1 MRIFLYDTETTG
13 LPASGHDEL
22 SILQPW
28 MVQLGCVVLEDF
40 EVVDGLNILVRPPD
54 GADWQ
59 PKAIETHGITPKLV
73 DAEGH
78 DPVLALMAMRSL
90 ARGADMVAAYNSPF
104 DERIV
109 RTTAMRTSPETFLD
123 DPIFPVDAQQVCVMQ
138 QAAAFLHGRA
148 KLSQA
153 YRILV
158 GKPLEDAHDAYAD
171 CLATAEVLK
180 AIIVKTLS

>member
-1 MRIFLYDTETTG
+1 M
-13 LPASGHDEL
+13 
-22 SILQPW
+22 
-28 MVQLGCVVLEDF
+28 
-40 EVVDGLNILVRPPD
+40 NILIKPPPD
-54 GADWQ
+54 SEWH
-59 PKAIETHGITPKLV
+59 PKAIETHGITPDLV

-78 DPVLALMAMRSL
+78 DPVIALMAMRSL
-90 ARGADMVAAYNSPF
+90 ARDVDMVAAYNYPF

-109 RTTAMRTSPETFLD
+109 RTTAMRTASEEFTQR
-123 DPIFPVDAQQVCVMQ
+123 PIFPAKAAKVCVMQ